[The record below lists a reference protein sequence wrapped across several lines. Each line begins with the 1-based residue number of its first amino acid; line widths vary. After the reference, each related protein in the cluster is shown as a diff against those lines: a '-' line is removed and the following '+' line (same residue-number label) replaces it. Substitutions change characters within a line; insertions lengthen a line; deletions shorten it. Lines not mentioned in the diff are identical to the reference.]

1 MLLLKVRQKKYEV
14 LDNKH
19 SLNGVVTITTVTNLH
34 ANNEFNQNQVKVE
47 SHLNLSRSI
56 KHIGTKTFQN
66 GDISYNNVGGGGG
79 GAQIHKRATP
89 KKVNSE
95 LMALCNLPCNYA
107 EEDLVPEEDK
117 SVTDNEDVS
126 LGYS

>member
-1 MLLLKVRQKKYEV
+1 MRQKKYEV

-34 ANNEFNQNQVKVE
+34 TNSELHQNQVKE
-47 SHLNLSRSI
+47 INWKHKTHLRSE
-56 KHIGTKTFQN
+56 TKTFQN